1 MNIAVGGTVVYST
14 CSLSPIQNDG
24 VVKMALKKIWE
35 ETNHQIIVKYVFFKN
50 NKRLSL
56 IFILLFRD
64 LTKQFEPLKSLYSF
78 GKGLKF
84 GQMVMPFLP
93 LNYGP
98 LYLCKLIRVK

>member
-1 MNIAVGGTVVYST
+1 MGRNKSSNYCQVY
-14 CSLSPIQNDG
+14 
-24 VVKMALKKIWE
+24 
-35 ETNHQIIVKYVFFKN
+35 FFSIKN
-50 NKRLSL
+50 NNN
-56 IFILLFRD
+56 ILLILILFFRD

-98 LYLCKLIRVK
+98 LYLSKLVRVK